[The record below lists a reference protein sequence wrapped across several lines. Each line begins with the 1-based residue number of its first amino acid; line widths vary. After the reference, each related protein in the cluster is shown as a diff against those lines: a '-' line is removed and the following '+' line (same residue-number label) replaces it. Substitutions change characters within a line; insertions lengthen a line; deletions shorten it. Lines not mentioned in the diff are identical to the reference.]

1 MRWLLATIAL
11 LAASAGLI
19 GWIYLRDRD
28 TNWRPPEQ
36 QQASADAVLAI
47 SELGG
52 GRCRDRCQAHQ
63 LNPASSHRWL
73 VHVILQGQR
82 QCLQIDVDTFTV
94 DGPHGLAG
102 VQPSRCPSHRHR
114 RPATRSISP

>member
-11 LAASAGLI
+11 LAASAGLL

-36 QQASADAVLAI
+36 QLASADAILAI

-52 GRCRDRCQAHQ
+52 GRCRDDCQAKQ
-63 LNPASSHRWL
+63 LESASSHRWL
-73 VHVILQGQR
+73 VHVILGERR
-82 QCLQIDVDTFTV
+82 QCLQIDLDTFTV
-94 DGPHGLAG
+94 DGPHGLTG
-102 VQPSRCPSHRHR
+102 VQSGRCPSHRR
-114 RPATRSISP
+114 RAVTL